1 MASMIFSKIL
11 SDKARLKKLAFN
23 MIDKVMQDTNIDLSA
38 NSEILVLKEKIK
50 ENNTKKD
57 KQKPLQN

>member
-23 MIDKVMQDTNIDLSA
+23 MIDKVTQDTNIDLSA

-57 KQKPLQN
+57 KQKTLQN

>member
-1 MASMIFSKIL
+1 
-11 SDKARLKKLAFN
+11 

-38 NSEILVLKEKIK
+38 NFEILVLKEKIK

-57 KQKPLQN
+57 KQKTLQN

>member
-38 NSEILVLKEKIK
+38 NSEILVLKE
-50 ENNTKKD
+50 NNTKKD
-57 KQKPLQN
+57 KQKTLQN

>member
-57 KQKPLQN
+57 KQKTLQN

>member
-23 MIDKVMQDTNIDLSA
+23 MIDKVTQDTNIDLSA

>member
-1 MASMIFSKIL
+1 MIFSKIL

-57 KQKPLQN
+57 KQKTLQN

>member
-23 MIDKVMQDTNIDLSA
+23 MIDKVTQDTNIDLSA
-38 NSEILVLKEKIK
+38 NFEILVLKEKIK

-57 KQKPLQN
+57 KQKTLQN